1 MSSRGIRI
9 ISAGS
14 ALPARC
20 VTNDDLSKVME
31 TSDEWIRSRS
41 GIGSR
46 QYCGEG
52 ESCLT
57 LAAEAGRRAMRNGGV
72 SPEEI
77 RVIIAATSSGDYIVP
92 SMAAMVQKELG
103 IPEEVTAFD
112 LGAGCTGFVLAL
124 AAARGILLGMEAE
137 EEAGRE
143 TEASRETKTGR
154 NTEAGRETRAPKA
167 LVIGC
172 EQLSSLLDR
181 DDRGT
186 AILFGDGA
194 GAAVISLSDGLFCQK
209 SWSRGDDHALRLNG
223 VGRPDQ
229 HIRMQGQEVFRFAVH
244 ALKQGIDEVL
254 SETGLTMD
262 DIDYVLCHQAN
273 ARIIDH
279 TARQYRGSAE
289 KFLMNIETR
298 GNTSA
303 ASVPILLS
311 EAVERN
317 TFRPGMRV
325 ILAAFGAGLTWSAI
339 LMEWQ

>member
-112 LGAGCTGFVLAL
+112 LGAGCTGFLMAL

-143 TEASRETKTGR
+143 TRP
-154 NTEAGRETRAPKA
+154 PKA

-209 SWSRGDDHALRLNG
+209 SWSRGDDHALRLSG

-254 SETGLTMD
+254 AGTGLGMD

-279 TARQYRGSAE
+279 TARQYPGSAE

-317 TFRPGMRV
+317 AFRPGMKV

-339 LMEWQ
+339 LMEWS

>member
-1 MSSRGIRI
+1 
-9 ISAGS
+9 
-14 ALPARC
+14 
-20 VTNDDLSKVME
+20 
-31 TSDEWIRSRS
+31 
-41 GIGSR
+41 
-46 QYCGEG
+46 
-52 ESCLT
+52 
-57 LAAEAGRRAMRNGGV
+57 MRNGGV

-112 LGAGCTGFVLAL
+112 LGAGCTGFLMAL

-143 TEASRETKTGR
+143 TRP
-154 NTEAGRETRAPKA
+154 PKA

-209 SWSRGDDHALRLNG
+209 SWSRGDDHALRLSG

-254 SETGLTMD
+254 AGTGLGME

-279 TARQYRGSAE
+279 TARQYPGSAE

-317 TFRPGMRV
+317 TFRPGMKV

-339 LMEWQ
+339 LMEWS

>member
-143 TEASRETKTGR
+143 TKAGR

-209 SWSRGDDHALRLNG
+209 SWSRGDDHALRLSG

-254 SETGLTMD
+254 AGTGLCME

-279 TARQYRGSAE
+279 TARQYPGSAE

>member
-137 EEAGRE
+137 E
-143 TEASRETKTGR
+143 KTGR

-209 SWSRGDDHALRLNG
+209 SWSRGDDYALRLNG

-254 SETGLTMD
+254 AGTGLGME

-279 TARQYRGSAE
+279 TARQYPGSAE

-317 TFRPGMRV
+317 TFQPGMKV

-339 LMEWQ
+339 LMEWS

>member
-1 MSSRGIRI
+1 
-9 ISAGS
+9 
-14 ALPARC
+14 
-20 VTNDDLSKVME
+20 ME

-137 EEAGRE
+137 E
-143 TEASRETKTGR
+143 KTGR

-209 SWSRGDDHALRLNG
+209 SWSRGDDHALRLSG

-254 SETGLTMD
+254 AGTGLGME

-279 TARQYRGSAE
+279 TARQYPGSDG

-317 TFRPGMRV
+317 TFQPGMKV

-339 LMEWQ
+339 LMEWS

>member
-1 MSSRGIRI
+1 MSSKGIRI

-14 ALPARC
+14 ALPARRI
-20 VTNDDLSKVME
+20 TNDDLSKVME
-31 TSDEWIRSRS
+31 TNDEWIRSRS

-57 LAAEAGRRAMRNGGV
+57 LAVEAGRKAMRNGGV
-72 SPEEI
+72 RPEEI

-112 LGAGCTGFVLAL
+112 LGAGCTGFLMAL
-124 AAARGILLGMEAE
+124 AAARGILLGMEVDD
-137 EEAGRE
+137 AG
-143 TEASRETKTGR
+143 
-154 NTEAGRETRAPKA
+154 TEAGDAASVKA

-172 EQLSSLLDR
+172 EQLSSLLDHS
-181 DDRGT
+181 DRGT
-186 AILFGDGA
+186 GILFGDGA
-194 GAAVISLSDGLFCQK
+194 GAAVISLSEGVFIQK
-209 SWSRGDDHALRLNG
+209 SWSRGDDQVLRLNG
-223 VGRPDQ
+223 IGRPDQ

-254 SETGLTMD
+254 SGAGLGME

-273 ARIIDH
+273 ARIIGH
-279 TARQYRGSAE
+279 TARQYPGSDG
-289 KFLMNIETR
+289 KFLMNIENR

-311 EAVERN
+311 EAAERN
-317 TFRPGMRV
+317 MFRPGMKV

-339 LMEWQ
+339 LMEWR

>member
-1 MSSRGIRI
+1 MSSKGIRI

-14 ALPARC
+14 ALPARRI
-20 VTNDDLSKVME
+20 TNDDLSKVME
-31 TSDEWIRSRS
+31 TNDEWIRSRS

-57 LAAEAGRRAMRNGGV
+57 LAVEAGRKAMRNGGV
-72 SPEEI
+72 RPEEI

-112 LGAGCTGFVLAL
+112 LGAGCTGFLMAL
-124 AAARGILLGMEAE
+124 AAARGILLGMEADD
-137 EEAGRE
+137 AG
-143 TEASRETKTGR
+143 
-154 NTEAGRETRAPKA
+154 TEAGDAASAKA

-181 DDRGT
+181 SDRGT
-186 AILFGDGA
+186 GILFGDGA
-194 GAAVISLSDGLFCQK
+194 GAAVISLSDGMFIQK
-209 SWSRGDDHALRLNG
+209 SWSRGDDQVLRLNG

-254 SETGLTMD
+254 SEAGLRME

-273 ARIIDH
+273 ARIIGH
-279 TARQYRGSAE
+279 TARQYPGSDG
-289 KFLMNIETR
+289 KFLMNIENR

-303 ASVPILLS
+303 ASIPILLS
-311 EAVERN
+311 EAAERN
-317 TFRPGMRV
+317 MFRPGMKV

-339 LMEWQ
+339 LMEWR

>member
-143 TEASRETKTGR
+143 T
-154 NTEAGRETRAPKA
+154 RAPKA

-194 GAAVISLSDGLFCQK
+194 GAAVISLSGGLFCQK
-209 SWSRGDDHALRLNG
+209 SWSRGDDHALRLSG

-279 TARQYRGSAE
+279 TARQYPGSAE

>member
-14 ALPARC
+14 ALQARC

-112 LGAGCTGFVLAL
+112 LGAGCTGFLMAL

-143 TEASRETKTGR
+143 TRP
-154 NTEAGRETRAPKA
+154 PKA

-209 SWSRGDDHALRLNG
+209 SWSRGDDHALRLSG

-254 SETGLTMD
+254 AGTGLGME

-279 TARQYRGSAE
+279 TARQYPGSAE

-317 TFRPGMRV
+317 TFRPGMKV

-339 LMEWQ
+339 LMEWS

>member
-1 MSSRGIRI
+1 MSSKGIRI

-14 ALPARC
+14 ELPAIRI
-20 VTNDDLSKVME
+20 TNDDLSKVME
-31 TSDEWIRSRS
+31 TNDEWIRSRS

-57 LAAEAGRRAMRNGGV
+57 LAVKAGRKAMRNGGV
-72 SPEEI
+72 RPEEI

-92 SMAAMVQKELG
+92 STAAMVQKELG

-112 LGAGCTGFVLAL
+112 LGAGCTGFLMAL
-124 AAARGILLGMEAE
+124 AAARGILLGMEADD
-137 EEAGRE
+137 AG
-143 TEASRETKTGR
+143 
-154 NTEAGRETRAPKA
+154 TEAGDAVTETAAPKA

-172 EQLSSLLDR
+172 EQLSPLLDHS
-181 DDRGT
+181 DRGT
-186 AILFGDGA
+186 GILFGDGA
-194 GAAVISLSDGLFCQK
+194 GAAVISLSDVMFIQK
-209 SWSRGDDHALRLNG
+209 SWSRGDDQVLRLNG
-223 VGRPDQ
+223 IGRPDQ

-254 SETGLTMD
+254 SGAGLGME

-273 ARIIDH
+273 ARIISH
-279 TARQYRGSAE
+279 TARQYPGSDG

-311 EAVERN
+311 EAAERN
-317 TFRPGMRV
+317 MFRPGMKV

-339 LMEWQ
+339 LTEWR

>member
-1 MSSRGIRI
+1 MSSKGIRI

-14 ALPARC
+14 ELPAIRI
-20 VTNDDLSKVME
+20 TNDDLSKVME
-31 TSDEWIRSRS
+31 TNDEWIRSRS

-57 LAAEAGRRAMRNGGV
+57 LAVEAGRKAMRNGGV
-72 SPEEI
+72 RSEEI

-112 LGAGCTGFVLAL
+112 LGAGCTGFLMAL
-124 AAARGILLGMEAE
+124 AAARGILLGMEADD
-137 EEAGRE
+137 AG
-143 TEASRETKTGR
+143 
-154 NTEAGRETRAPKA
+154 TEAGDAASVKA

-172 EQLSSLLDR
+172 EQLSSLLDHS
-181 DDRGT
+181 DRGT
-186 AILFGDGA
+186 GILFGDGA
-194 GAAVISLSDGLFCQK
+194 GAAVISLSDGVFIQK
-209 SWSRGDDHALRLNG
+209 SWSRGDDQVLRLNG
-223 VGRPDQ
+223 IGRPDQ

-254 SETGLTMD
+254 SGAGSGME

-273 ARIIDH
+273 ARIIGH
-279 TARQYRGSAE
+279 TARQYPGSDG
-289 KFLMNIETR
+289 KFLMNIENR

-303 ASVPILLS
+303 ASIPILLS
-311 EAVERN
+311 EAAERN
-317 TFRPGMRV
+317 MFRPGMKV

-339 LMEWQ
+339 LMEWS

>member
-137 EEAGRE
+137 E
-143 TEASRETKTGR
+143 KTGR

-209 SWSRGDDHALRLNG
+209 SWSRGDDHALRLSG

-279 TARQYRGSAE
+279 TARQYPGSSG

>member
-137 EEAGRE
+137 E
-143 TEASRETKTGR
+143 KTGR

-209 SWSRGDDHALRLNG
+209 SWSRGDDHALRLSG

-254 SETGLTMD
+254 AGTGLGME

-279 TARQYRGSAE
+279 TARQYPGSAE

>member
-1 MSSRGIRI
+1 MSSKGIRI
-9 ISAGS
+9 ISTGS
-14 ALPARC
+14 ALPARRI
-20 VTNDDLSKVME
+20 TNDDLSKVME
-31 TSDEWIRSRS
+31 TNDEWIRSRS

-57 LAAEAGRRAMRNGGV
+57 LAAEAGRKAMRNGGV
-72 SPEEI
+72 RPEEI

-112 LGAGCTGFVLAL
+112 LGAGCTGFLMAL
-124 AAARGILLGMEAE
+124 AAARGILLGMEADD
-137 EEAGRE
+137 AG
-143 TEASRETKTGR
+143 TDAGDAG
-154 NTEAGRETRAPKA
+154 TEAGGAASAKA

-172 EQLSSLLDR
+172 EQLSSLLDHS
-181 DDRGT
+181 DRGT
-186 AILFGDGA
+186 GILFGDGA
-194 GAAVISLSDGLFCQK
+194 GAAVISLSEGVFIQK
-209 SWSRGDDHALRLNG
+209 SWSRGDDQVLRLNG
-223 VGRPDQ
+223 IGRPDQ

-254 SETGLTMD
+254 SGAGLGME

-273 ARIIDH
+273 ARIIGH
-279 TARQYRGSAE
+279 TARQYPGSE
-289 KFLMNIETR
+289 GKFLMNIENR

-311 EAVERN
+311 EAAERN
-317 TFRPGMRV
+317 LFRPGMKV
-325 ILAAFGAGLTWSAI
+325 ILAAFGAGLTWSAL
-339 LMEWQ
+339 LMQWR

>member
-143 TEASRETKTGR
+143 T
-154 NTEAGRETRAPKA
+154 RAPKA

-209 SWSRGDDHALRLNG
+209 SWSRGDDHALRLSG

-279 TARQYRGSAE
+279 TARQYPGSAE

>member
-112 LGAGCTGFVLAL
+112 LGAGCTGFLMAL

-143 TEASRETKTGR
+143 TRP
-154 NTEAGRETRAPKA
+154 PKA

-209 SWSRGDDHALRLNG
+209 SWSRGDDHALRLSG

-254 SETGLTMD
+254 AGTGLGME

-273 ARIIDH
+273 ARSIDH
-279 TARQYRGSAE
+279 TARQYPGSAE

-317 TFRPGMRV
+317 TFRPGMKV

-339 LMEWQ
+339 LMEWS

>member
-137 EEAGRE
+137 E
-143 TEASRETKTGR
+143 KTGR

-209 SWSRGDDHALRLNG
+209 SWSRGDDHALRLSG

-254 SETGLTMD
+254 AGTGLGME

-279 TARQYRGSAE
+279 TARQYPGSAE

-339 LMEWQ
+339 LMEWR

>member
-112 LGAGCTGFVLAL
+112 LGAGCTGLVLAL

-137 EEAGRE
+137 E
-143 TEASRETKTGR
+143 KTGR
-154 NTEAGRETRAPKA
+154 NTEAGRETRAPKS

-194 GAAVISLSDGLFCQK
+194 GAAVISLTDGLFCQK
-209 SWSRGDDHALRLNG
+209 SWSRGDDHALRLSG

-279 TARQYRGSAE
+279 TARQYPGSAE

>member
-1 MSSRGIRI
+1 
-9 ISAGS
+9 
-14 ALPARC
+14 
-20 VTNDDLSKVME
+20 ME

-143 TEASRETKTGR
+143 T
-154 NTEAGRETRAPKA
+154 RAPKA

-209 SWSRGDDHALRLNG
+209 SWSRGDDHALRLSG

-279 TARQYRGSAE
+279 TARQYPGSAE

-317 TFRPGMRV
+317 TFRPGMKV

-339 LMEWQ
+339 LMEWS

>member
-143 TEASRETKTGR
+143 T
-154 NTEAGRETRAPKA
+154 RAPKA

-279 TARQYRGSAE
+279 TARQYPGSAE

>member
-1 MSSRGIRI
+1 MSSKGIRI

-14 ALPARC
+14 ALPARRI
-20 VTNDDLSKVME
+20 TNDDLSKVME
-31 TSDEWIRSRS
+31 TNDEWIRSRS

-57 LAAEAGRRAMRNGGV
+57 LAAEAGRKAMRNGGV
-72 SPEEI
+72 RPEEI

-112 LGAGCTGFVLAL
+112 LGAGCTGFLMAL
-124 AAARGILLGMEAE
+124 AAARGILLGMEADD
-137 EEAGRE
+137 AG
-143 TEASRETKTGR
+143 TDAGDAG
-154 NTEAGRETRAPKA
+154 TEAGGAASAKA

-172 EQLSSLLDR
+172 EQLSSLLDHS
-181 DDRGT
+181 DRGT
-186 AILFGDGA
+186 GILFGDGA
-194 GAAVISLSDGLFCQK
+194 GAAVISLSEGVFIQK
-209 SWSRGDDHALRLNG
+209 SWSRGDDQVLRLNG
-223 VGRPDQ
+223 IGRPDQ

-254 SETGLTMD
+254 SGAGLGME

-273 ARIIDH
+273 ARIIGH
-279 TARQYRGSAE
+279 TARQYPGSE
-289 KFLMNIETR
+289 GKFLMNIENR

-311 EAVERN
+311 EAADRN
-317 TFRPGMRV
+317 MFRPGMKV

-339 LMEWQ
+339 LMEWR

>member
-1 MSSRGIRI
+1 MSSKGIRI
-9 ISAGS
+9 ISTGS
-14 ALPARC
+14 ALPARRI
-20 VTNDDLSKVME
+20 TNDDLSKVME
-31 TSDEWIRSRS
+31 TNDEWIRSRS

-57 LAAEAGRRAMRNGGV
+57 LAVEAGRRAMRNGGIR
-72 SPEEI
+72 PEEI
-77 RVIIAATSSGDYIVP
+77 RVIVAATSSGDYIVP

-112 LGAGCTGFVLAL
+112 LGAGCTGFLMAL
-124 AAARGILLGMEAE
+124 AAARGILLGMEAAD
-137 EEAGRE
+137 AG
-143 TEASRETKTGR
+143 TEACG
-154 NTEAGRETRAPKA
+154 APNVKA

-172 EQLSSLLDR
+172 EQLSSLLDHN
-181 DDRGT
+181 DRGT
-186 AILFGDGA
+186 GILFGDGA
-194 GAAVISLSDGLFCQK
+194 GAAVISLSDGAFIQK
-209 SWSRGDDHALRLNG
+209 SWSRGDDQVLRLNG
-223 VGRPDQ
+223 IGRQDQ

-254 SETGLTMD
+254 SGAGLGME

-273 ARIIDH
+273 ARIIGH
-279 TARQYRGSAE
+279 TARQYPGSE
-289 KFLMNIETR
+289 GKFLMNIETR

-311 EAVERN
+311 EAAERDL
-317 TFRPGMRV
+317 FRPGMKV
-325 ILAAFGAGLTWSAI
+325 ILAAFGAGLTWSAL

>member
-1 MSSRGIRI
+1 MDPVP
-9 ISAGS
+9 
-14 ALPARC
+14 L
-20 VTNDDLSKVME
+20 
-31 TSDEWIRSRS
+31 
-41 GIGSR
+41 GSR

-137 EEAGRE
+137 EEAGR
-143 TEASRETKTGR
+143 

-172 EQLSSLLDR
+172 EQLSSLLDH

-209 SWSRGDDHALRLNG
+209 SWSRGDDHALRLSG

-254 SETGLTMD
+254 AGTGLGME

-279 TARQYRGSAE
+279 TARQYPGSAE

>member
-143 TEASRETKTGR
+143 T
-154 NTEAGRETRAPKA
+154 RAPKA

-209 SWSRGDDHALRLNG
+209 SWSRGDDHALRLSG

-244 ALKQGIDEVL
+244 ALTQGIDEVL
-254 SETGLTMD
+254 AGTGLGMED
-262 DIDYVLCHQAN
+262 SDYVLCHQAN

-279 TARQYRGSAE
+279 TARQYPGSAE

>member
-143 TEASRETKTGR
+143 TKAGR
-154 NTEAGRETRAPKA
+154 NTEAGRETRTPKA

-209 SWSRGDDHALRLNG
+209 SWSRGDDHALRLSG

-254 SETGLTMD
+254 SETGLTME

-279 TARQYRGSAE
+279 TVRQYPGSAE

-317 TFRPGMRV
+317 TFRPGMKV

>member
-1 MSSRGIRI
+1 
-9 ISAGS
+9 
-14 ALPARC
+14 
-20 VTNDDLSKVME
+20 
-31 TSDEWIRSRS
+31 
-41 GIGSR
+41 
-46 QYCGEG
+46 
-52 ESCLT
+52 
-57 LAAEAGRRAMRNGGV
+57 MRNGGV

-137 EEAGRE
+137 
-143 TEASRETKTGR
+143 
-154 NTEAGRETRAPKA
+154 AGRETRAPKA

-209 SWSRGDDHALRLNG
+209 SWSRGDDHALRLSG

-254 SETGLTMD
+254 AGTGLGME

-279 TARQYRGSAE
+279 TARQYPGSAE

-317 TFRPGMRV
+317 TVRPGMRV

>member
-143 TEASRETKTGR
+143 TKAGR
-154 NTEAGRETRAPKA
+154 NTEALGGTRNIEVPKA

-209 SWSRGDDHALRLNG
+209 SWSRGDDHALRLSG

-254 SETGLTMD
+254 AGTGLGME

-279 TARQYRGSAE
+279 TARQYPGSAE

-317 TFRPGMRV
+317 TFRPGMKV

-339 LMEWQ
+339 LMEWS